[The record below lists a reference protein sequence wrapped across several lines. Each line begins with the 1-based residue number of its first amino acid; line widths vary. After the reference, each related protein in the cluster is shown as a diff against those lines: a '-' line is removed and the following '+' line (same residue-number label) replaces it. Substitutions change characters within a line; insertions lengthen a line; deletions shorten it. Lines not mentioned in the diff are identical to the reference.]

1 MREQQRFALRK
12 LSELHVHQELQPR
25 LNDMSESRT
34 TAIAELTEPAR
45 VWTVSALQATG
56 NTVSHGLD
64 WAGDTAQK
72 FGALVSALM
81 GPAVVSVYALAVWS
95 LASNLGW
102 TDTFVFS
109 TGPLSN
115 WLVWL
120 AIAILVNLASGI
132 LKRHTQSEK

>member
-1 MREQQRFALRK
+1 M
-12 LSELHVHQELQPR
+12 P
-25 LNDMSESRT
+25 ESRS
-34 TAIAELTEPAR
+34 TAIAVLTEPAR
-45 VWTVSALQATG
+45 LWTVSALQAAG
-56 NTVSHGLD
+56 NTLSHGLQ
-64 WAGDTAQK
+64 WAGDIAQK

-120 AIAILVNLASGI
+120 AIAVLVHMAAGI
-132 LKRHTQSEK
+132 LRRRTQSEK

>member
-1 MREQQRFALRK
+1 M
-12 LSELHVHQELQPR
+12 P
-25 LNDMSESRT
+25 ESRS
-34 TAIAELTEPAR
+34 TAIAVLTEPAR
-45 VWTVSALQATG
+45 LWTVSALQAAG
-56 NTVSHGLD
+56 NTLSHGLQ

-120 AIAILVNLASGI
+120 AIAVLVHMAAGI
-132 LKRHTQSEK
+132 LRRRTQSEK

>member
-1 MREQQRFALRK
+1 M
-12 LSELHVHQELQPR
+12 P
-25 LNDMSESRT
+25 ESRT
-34 TAIAELTEPAR
+34 TAIAVLTEPAR

-56 NTVSHGLD
+56 NTVSHGLE

-81 GPAVVSVYALAVWS
+81 GPAIVSVYALTLWS

-120 AIAILVNLASGI
+120 AIAIAVNLASGI
-132 LKRHTQSEK
+132 LRRRTQSEK